1 MSATET
7 REQKCV
13 IGIHS
18 REVEQMKGQKI
29 PSDNE
34 VHPPGVEP
42 GARPWED
49 PMLPLH
55 HECLLLWAQFSY
67 HYGNSISEMYTTVAL
82 GLLYHPD

>member
-1 MSATET
+1 M
-7 REQKCV
+7 RQ
-13 IGIHS
+13 
-18 REVEQMKGQKI
+18 
-29 PSDNE
+29 
-34 VHPPGVEP
+34 PGVEP

-82 GLLYHPD
+82 GLLYHADLQPCTNITTMLIDVMKKQIHVMQVVR